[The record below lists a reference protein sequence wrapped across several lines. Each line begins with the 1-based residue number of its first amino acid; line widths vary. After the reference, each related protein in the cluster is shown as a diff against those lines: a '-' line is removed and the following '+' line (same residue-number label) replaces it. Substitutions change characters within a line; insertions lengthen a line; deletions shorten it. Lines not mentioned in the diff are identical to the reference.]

1 MGSAIIADDE
11 SRRQCAR
18 LRKTCEYYPGDAGA
32 EAAVAPDPTSLAERL
47 EHLERL
53 LLHVPADRVGP
64 APGAFPGRQSSLQ
77 PVVNHDFPTAYFL
90 DPDHFIPLGL
100 GSLSSPAQPVMQ
112 HAWRLVQEDWQESCE
127 TYLTTIQS
135 WLPMLSRKRLHN
147 SLATLAVHQNAD
159 DTLLVLCMKLCTQSG
174 QDMSGGK
181 PLETDVYSTAK
192 QCCFYAESGG
202 FVSLQL
208 VQSLVLL
215 AVYELGHAIYPA
227 AYLTIGRASRLAG
240 VIGLHSRKH
249 TRQLFVD
256 PDTWTLREEQRRT
269 WWAVFVLDR

>member
-1 MGSAIIADDE
+1 MLIIE
-11 SRRQCAR
+11 SRRQCTR

-32 EAAVAPDPTSLAERL
+32 EAAAPVDRTSLAARL

-53 LLHVPADRVGP
+53 LSGQADRGGP
-64 APGAFPGRQSSLQ
+64 ALDTSPSSQSSLR
-77 PVVNHDFPTAYFL
+77 PVLNDDFPTSYFL
-90 DPDHFIPLGL
+90 DPDHFAPLDL
-100 GSLSSPAQPVMQ
+100 GSLTSSAQPFME
-112 HAWRLVQEDWQESCE
+112 HAWRLVQEDWQETCE

-135 WLPMLSRKRLHN
+135 WLPMLSRKRLHG
-147 SLATLAVHQNAD
+147 SLATRAVSQSPD
-159 DTLLVLCMKLCTQSG
+159 DTLLILCMKLCTHCK
-174 QDMSGGK
+174 QDVGPGK
-181 PLETDVYSTAK
+181 QPDTDVYSTAK

-202 FVSLQL
+202 FLSLRL

-240 VIGLHSRKH
+240 VMGLHSRKH

-269 WWAVFVLDR
+269 WWAIFVLDR